1 MAGETYNTTDG
12 LVRQHYLNL
21 DGSTGYTG
29 GPIRNTATSQVNPAK
44 SNITFGGK
52 TGGSV
57 VTDPATGKL
66 TYTPNLGMMDY
77 IGTGAQVFNA
87 AAAGMNAY
95 TGYKALGLAKDEFA
109 FKKNATNRDI
119 ANQGKLINNNI
130 INSNNVGLALAGNTL
145 TPEQQAASRAA
156 AQSRQVNTSA
166 IG

>member
-1 MAGETYNTTDG
+1 MPTQTYNTMDG
-12 LVRQHYLNL
+12 LARKSYLNL
-21 DGSTGYTG
+21 DGSTGYIS
-29 GPIRNTATSQVNPAK
+29 GPIRNTSTSQVNPAK

-57 VTDPATGKL
+57 ITDPATGKL

-77 IGTGAQVFNA
+77 LGTGAQMFNA
-87 AAAGMNAY
+87 AAAGINAY

-109 FKKNATNRDI
+109 FKKNAANRDV
-119 ANQGKLINNNI
+119 ANQGKLINNDI
-130 INSNNVGLALAGNTL
+130 TNSNNVGLALAGNTL

-156 AQSRQVNTSA
+156 AQSRLVDTSA